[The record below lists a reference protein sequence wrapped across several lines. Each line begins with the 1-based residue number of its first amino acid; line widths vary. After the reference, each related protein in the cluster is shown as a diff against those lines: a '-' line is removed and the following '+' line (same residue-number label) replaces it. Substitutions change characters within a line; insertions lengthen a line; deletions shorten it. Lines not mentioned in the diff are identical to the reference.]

1 MEVENFLG
9 YYALGIQRLAG
20 ERSESCAMIKNGS
33 VASMWNALQDEAV
46 S

>member
-20 ERSESCAMIKNGS
+20 ERSESCAMIKDGAGR
-33 VASMWNALQDEAV
+33 VYVERIAG
-46 S
+46 